1 MNRGQA
7 ARTLWGGIVLSCAC
21 LIGLLLTGCAS
32 EPVRGTWR
40 FAGDSAQGRTAAG
53 LQDGPPQPALVW
65 PAAPEPARYAWAG
78 YLSGEPELLR
88 PEPAGGGSLWR
99 RVGRWIAGLDGA
111 DEAPLQLQRPSAVSG
126 DGGAGGGRVYVSDA
140 GRRAIFVFDL
150 AGGTLALWERAGPG
164 LNWVSPVGL
173 APAPDGGLDVADA
186 ELGWVV
192 RLDAQGEPRGQIGRG
207 QLQRPTGLARDAAS
221 GRLYVADT
229 RAHDIKVF
237 DAAGRLER
245 TLGGAGSA
253 PGRFNA
259 PTHLALA
266 DGLLYVTDSL
276 NARVQVLRAADGEP
290 LRQIGSRGLVLG
302 QLVRPKGVAVDAA
315 GRVYVVESYHDTV
328 LVYDADGRLLLPL
341 GPASAAMPPVAR
353 FLLPSGVWVAPD
365 GDLLVADMF
374 NARLARLR
382 PTPEAGASARPD
394 LP

>member
-1 MNRGQA
+1 MSA
-7 ARTLWGGIVLSCAC
+7 AWISLLAC
-21 LIGLLLTGCAS
+21 WLALQLTGCAS

-40 FAGDSAQGRTAAG
+40 PDMDGLPGPDEAA
-53 LQDGPPQPALVW
+53 ALVW
-65 PAAPEPARYAWAG
+65 PARPEPARYAWAG
-78 YLSGEPELLR
+78 RLTGEPELHR
-88 PEPAGGGSLWR
+88 PEPAGGASLWR

-126 DGGAGGGRVYVSDA
+126 DAHGRIYVSDA
-140 GRRAIFVFDL
+140 ARRAVFVFDL

-173 APAPDGGLDVADA
+173 APGPDGTLDVADA

-192 RLDAQGEPRGQIGRG
+192 RLDARGEPRGQIGRG
-207 QLQRPTGLARDAAS
+207 LLQRPTGLARDPAS

-245 TLGGAGSA
+245 TLGGPGSA

-276 NARVQVLRAADGEP
+276 NARVQVLRAADGAP

-302 QLVRPKGVAVDAA
+302 QLVRPKGLAVDGA
-315 GRVYVVESYHDTV
+315 GRIHVVESYHDTV
-328 LVYDADGRLLLPL
+328 LVYDDQGRLLLPI
-341 GPASAAMPPVAR
+341 GPASASMPPVAR
-353 FLLPSGVWVAPD
+353 FLLPAGIWVAPD
-365 GDLLVADMF
+365 GDVWVADMF

-382 PTPEAGASARPD
+382 PVGHGASPDDAGATSR
-394 LP
+394 

>member
-1 MNRGQA
+1 MKRLA
-7 ARTLWGGIVLSCAC
+7 AVAATAFLATLT
-21 LIGLLLTGCAS
+21 LLGGCAS
-32 EPVRGTWR
+32 APLPGTWHY
-40 FAGDSAQGRTAAG
+40 AM
-53 LQDGPPQPALVW
+53 DGVDRSPGAPPLVW
-65 PAAPEPARYAWAG
+65 PARPEPARYAWG
-78 YLSGEPELLR
+78 GQLTGEAELQR
-88 PEPAGGGSLWR
+88 PAPAGGTGLWR

-111 DEAPLQLQRPSAVSG
+111 DEPPLQLQRPSAVSG
-126 DGGAGGGRVYVSDA
+126 DGRDGAAGGRLFVSDA

-173 APAPDGGLDVADA
+173 APAADGGLDVADA
-186 ELGWVV
+186 ELGRVV
-192 RLDAQGEPRGQIGRG
+192 RLDPRGEPRGDIGRG
-207 QLQRPTGLARDAAS
+207 QLQRPTGLARDATT

-245 TLGGAGSA
+245 TFGGPGSE

-266 DGLLYVTDSL
+266 GGLLYVTDSL
-276 NARVQVLRAADGEP
+276 NARVQVLRADDGAP
-290 LRQIGSRGLVLG
+290 VRQIGSRGMVLG
-302 QLVRPKGVAVDAA
+302 QLVRPKGVAVDGA

-328 LVYDADGRLLLPL
+328 LVYDADGRLLLPI

-365 GDLLVADMF
+365 GDVLVADMF

-382 PTPEAGASARPD
+382 PTGTEAPPDGAGAIR
-394 LP
+394 

>member
-1 MNRGQA
+1 MTGAISLRRHVVVGWI
-7 ARTLWGGIVLSCAC
+7 LLSVIA
-21 LIGLLLTGCAS
+21 LVGCAG

-40 FAGDSAQGRTAAG
+40 YEM
-53 LQDGPPQPALVW
+53 DGIGTDPAQPALVW

-78 YLSGEPELLR
+78 RLTGEPELIR
-88 PEPAGGGSLWR
+88 PEPAGGVSAWR
-99 RVGRWIAGLDGA
+99 RFGRWIAGLDGA

-126 DGGAGGGRVYVSDA
+126 DGGPGGGRLFVSDA
-140 GRRAIFVFDL
+140 ARRAVFVFDL
-150 AGGTLALWERAGPG
+150 AGGKLALWERAGPG

-173 APAPDGGLDVADA
+173 APTPDGGLDVADA
-186 ELGWVV
+186 ELGRVV
-192 RLDAQGEPRGQIGRG
+192 RLDAQGVPRGQIGAG
-207 QLQRPTGLARDAAS
+207 LLQRPTGLARDTVS

-245 TLGGAGSA
+245 TLGGPGSA

-276 NARVQVLRAADGEP
+276 NARVQVLRAADGAP
-290 LRQIGSRGLVLG
+290 VRQIGSRGAVLG

-315 GRVYVVESYHDTV
+315 GRVYVVESYHDTL
-328 LVYDADGRLLLPL
+328 LVFDADGRLLLPI
-341 GPASAAMPPVAR
+341 GPVSAAMPPVAR

-365 GDLLVADMF
+365 GDVLVADMF
-374 NARLARLR
+374 NARLVRLQPR
-382 PTPEAGASARPD
+382 HEGNAPEGAAMP
-394 LP
+394 